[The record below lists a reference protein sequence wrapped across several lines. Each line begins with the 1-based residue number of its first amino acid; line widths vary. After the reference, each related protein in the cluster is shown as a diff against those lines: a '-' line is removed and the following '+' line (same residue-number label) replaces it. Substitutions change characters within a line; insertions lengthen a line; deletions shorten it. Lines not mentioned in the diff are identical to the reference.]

1 MNPDA
6 TSGATARSD
15 VAANTV
21 SNVPANPVP
30 KHDPIRLPVGFAILL
45 ALAVV
50 SIWILLP
57 FLPALIW
64 ATMIV
69 VATWPMMRSLEKRLG
84 NRRILATSIMTG
96 ALLLAFVI
104 PLTLAIVTLVTHI
117 DVITGWAKAIQ
128 EQAHATPPAWIEGLP
143 VVGTH
148 IADAWRELV
157 ASGELGS
164 KVSTYA
170 GAVGAWF
177 VAEVGDLGMVL
188 VQFLLAVVICAI
200 LYARGEMAA
209 AGVVRFART
218 VGGDRGETSV
228 VLAAQ
233 AIRGVALGV
242 VVTAIVQSAIGGL
255 GLWIAGVPFAA
266 VLTAVMFMMAL
277 AQIGAVPVMGGAA
290 IWAFTQG
297 ETGWAIFLVVW
308 TVIVGGLDN
317 VLRPIL
323 IRRGVDLP
331 LLLILV
337 GVIGGLVAFG
347 LVGIFIGPAVL
358 AVTYRLVQSW
368 TAAGI
373 KA

>member
-1 MNPDA
+1 MN
-6 TSGATARSD
+6 S
-15 VAANTV
+15 
-21 SNVPANPVP
+21 PANPAVGPTP
-30 KHDPIRLPVGFAILL
+30 KHDPIRLPVGFAILFGL
-45 ALAVV
+45 AAV
-50 SIWILLP
+50 SIWVLLP

-143 VVGTH
+143 VVGTR

-164 KVSTYA
+164 KVTTYA

-177 VAEVGDLGMVL
+177 VAEVGDLGLVL

-200 LYARGEMAA
+200 LYARGETAA

-218 VGGDRGETSV
+218 VGGERGETSV

-242 VVTAIVQSAIGGL
+242 VVTAVVQSAIGGL

-308 TVIVGGLDN
+308 TVVVGGLDN

-368 TAAGI
+368 TAA
-373 KA
+373 ASHP

>member
-1 MNPDA
+1 MHTPA
-6 TSGATARSD
+6 TPGATPTPHPD
-15 VAANTV
+15 
-21 SNVPANPVP
+21 PV
-30 KHDPIRLPVGFAILL
+30 RLPL
-45 ALAVV
+45 ALAILGGLSVI

-69 VATWPMMRSLEKRLG
+69 VATWPMMRGLEAQLG
-84 NRRILATSIMTG
+84 RRRVLATSIMTG

-104 PLTLAIVTLVTHI
+104 PLTLAVVTLVTHM

-128 EQAHATPPAWIEGLP
+128 EHAHDEPPGWVAGLP
-143 VVGTH
+143 VVGQR
-148 IADAWRELV
+148 ISDAWREFV
-157 ASGELGS
+157 TSGEFGA
-164 KVSTYA
+164 KVTTYA

-177 VAEVGDLGMVL
+177 VAEVGDLGQVL
-188 VQFLLAVVICAI
+188 LQFLLTVAISAI
-200 LYARGEMAA
+200 LYARGEIAA
-209 AGVVRFART
+209 AGVIRFART
-218 VGGDRGETSV
+218 IAGERGEKSV
-228 VLAAQ
+228 VLASQ

-242 VVTAIVQSAIGGL
+242 VVTALVQSAIGGI
-255 GLWIAGVPFAA
+255 GLWVGGVPFAA
-266 VLTAVMFMMAL
+266 LLTAVMFMLSL

-297 ETGWAIFLVVW
+297 QTGWGIFLVVW
-308 TVIVGGLDN
+308 TLLVGGLDN

-347 LVGIFIGPAVL
+347 LIGIFIGPAVL
-358 AVTYRLVQSW
+358 AVTYRLLENW
-368 TAAGI
+368 IAAGEP
-373 KA
+373 AQASTRLVGPSA